1 MKFIGSAPGRLDVM
15 GGISDYSGALVLQM
29 PLSQTTEVEIEE
41 NSGEYLTI
49 ASSQGQNLLGE
60 FEINWSK
67 LKLLISDSEL
77 FRKEVLAQKNGKWA
91 IYPLACFAV
100 ISREKGIDLPNCQI
114 SIQSTV
120 PLGKGVSSSAAI
132 EVATIRAIAKMKN
145 LVFKDTELAVLAQMA
160 ENQFVGAP
168 CGLMDQLASAYG
180 ENGKL
185 LPILCQPDVLSSGL
199 AIPEGLSFY
208 GIDSGIKHEVNG
220 ASYGDVR
227 TAAAMGYAIIAQHLG
242 TNFSDLIKARI
253 SGKKSELPFGGYLAN
268 ISLSDFYTRFEK
280 LLPEKLSGK
289 DFLNQFRETSDLY
302 AKIDPESVFSIRIC
316 TQHPIAEHQR
326 TKQFKLLLEYSAL
339 TQNVEKRERI
349 MESMGELMFQSHASY
364 SACGLGH
371 PKTNEL
377 VEMVRQNLGSGVFG
391 AKITGGGSGGTV
403 CVLSD
408 NRQGGN
414 TVSHIHNQYQEKL
427 GRSVLL
433 IKP

>member
-1 MKFIGSAPGRLDVM
+1 
-15 GGISDYSGALVLQM
+15 
-29 PLSQTTEVEIEE
+29 
-41 NSGEYLTI
+41 
-49 ASSQGQNLLGE
+49 
-60 FEINWSK
+60 
-67 LKLLISDSEL
+67 
-77 FRKEVLAQKNGKWA
+77 
-91 IYPLACFAV
+91 
-100 ISREKGIDLPNCQI
+100 
-114 SIQSTV
+114 
-120 PLGKGVSSSAAI
+120 
-132 EVATIRAIAKMKN
+132 
-145 LVFKDTELAVLAQMA
+145 
-160 ENQFVGAP
+160 
-168 CGLMDQLASAYG
+168 
-180 ENGKL
+180 
-185 LPILCQPDVLSSGL
+185 
-199 AIPEGLSFY
+199 
-208 GIDSGIKHEVNG
+208 
-220 ASYGDVR
+220 
-227 TAAAMGYAIIAQHLG
+227 
-242 TNFSDLIKARI
+242 
-253 SGKKSELPFGGYLAN
+253 
-268 ISLSDFYTRFEK
+268 LSDFYTRFEK